1 MTPAP
6 AEAEKNTKI
15 VMDSKVHK
23 RALVSVSNDLFSD
36 QRVDKVC
43 NSLTNMGFEV
53 LLVGRQYKD
62 SPLLSQRKYKTKRV
76 RLLFR
81 KGAAFYAE
89 FNIRLF
95 FLLLFIKCD
104 ILVSNDLDTLLPN
117 YLISKIRRK
126 KLVYDSHEYFCGV
139 PELIHRPFVQNCWR
153 RIEKLCVPHLSDM
166 ITVNQSIADLY
177 DKEYPQRK
185 NKVRVVRNIPTS
197 EKPLITETRH
207 SLGLSEEK
215 KLLILQGSGI
225 NVDRGSEE
233 LVAAMEMVDDNAL
246 LLIIGKGD
254 AVPALKRQVNEK
266 NLSQKVLFID
276 RVSPD
281 KLFNYTY
288 HADIGFSLDKD
299 TNINYRFSLPN
310 KIFDYMKAETPVIVS
325 NLPEI
330 AKVVKETEIGLIIA
344 DHRPKTIA
352 DNINMLL
359 RDEMLLM
366 KFKSNTKIAAKNY
379 TWENEEKVLN
389 DIYRKLI

>member
-1 MTPAP
+1 
-6 AEAEKNTKI
+6 
-15 VMDSKVHK
+15 MDSKMHK

-76 RLLFR
+76 SLLFR

-89 FNIRLF
+89 FNTRLF

-104 ILVSNDLDTLLPN
+104 ILVSNDLDTLFPN

-153 RIEKLCVPHLSDM
+153 RIEKFCVPHLTEM

-177 DKEYPQRK
+177 DKEYPERT

-266 NLSQKVLFID
+266 NLSHKVLFID

-352 DNINMLL
+352 DSINMLL

-389 DIYRKLI
+389 DIYRKLL

>member
-1 MTPAP
+1 M
-6 AEAEKNTKI
+6 
-15 VMDSKVHK
+15 HK

>member
-1 MTPAP
+1 M
-6 AEAEKNTKI
+6 
-15 VMDSKVHK
+15 HK

-177 DKEYPQRK
+177 DKEYPERK

>member
-1 MTPAP
+1 
-6 AEAEKNTKI
+6 
-15 VMDSKVHK
+15 MDSKVHK

>member
-1 MTPAP
+1 
-6 AEAEKNTKI
+6 
-15 VMDSKVHK
+15 MDSKVHK

-177 DKEYPQRK
+177 DKEYPERK

>member
-1 MTPAP
+1 
-6 AEAEKNTKI
+6 
-15 VMDSKVHK
+15 MDSKMHK

-95 FLLLFIKCD
+95 FLLLFRKCD

-139 PELIHRPFVQNCWR
+139 PELIHRRFVQNCWR
-153 RIEKLCVPHLSDM
+153 RIEKFCVPHLPEM

-177 DKEYPQRK
+177 DKEYPDRK

-207 SLGLSEEK
+207 SLDLPEEK

-254 AVPALKRQVNEK
+254 AVPALKRQVKER
-266 NLSQKVLFID
+266 NLSHKVLFID

-330 AKVVKETEIGLIIA
+330 AKVVKETEIGLVIA
-344 DHRPKTIA
+344 DHRPETIA
-352 DNINMLL
+352 DSINMLL

-379 TWENEEKVLN
+379 TWENEEKVLKK
-389 DIYRKLI
+389 IYSKLL

>member
-1 MTPAP
+1 
-6 AEAEKNTKI
+6 
-15 VMDSKVHK
+15 MDSKMHK

-95 FLLLFIKCD
+95 FLLLFRKCD

-153 RIEKLCVPHLSDM
+153 RIEKFCVPHLPEM

-177 DKEYPQRK
+177 DKEYPDRK
-185 NKVRVVRNIPTS
+185 NKVRVVRNIPTN
-197 EKPLITETRH
+197 EKPPIKETRH
-207 SLGLSEEK
+207 SLGLPEEK

-233 LVAAMEMVDDNAL
+233 LVAAIEMVDDNAL

-254 AVPALKRQVNEK
+254 AVPALKRQVNER
-266 NLSQKVLFID
+266 NLSHKVLFID

-330 AKVVKETEIGLIIA
+330 AKVVKETEIGLVIA
-344 DHRPKTIA
+344 DHRPQTIA
-352 DNINMLL
+352 DSINMLL

-389 DIYRKLI
+389 DIYSKLL

>member
-1 MTPAP
+1 MTPVP

-15 VMDSKVHK
+15 VMDSKMHK

-95 FLLLFIKCD
+95 FLLLFRKCD

-139 PELIHRPFVQNCWR
+139 PELIHRRFVQNCWR
-153 RIEKLCVPHLSDM
+153 RIEKFCVPHLPEM

-177 DKEYPQRK
+177 DKEYPDRK

-207 SLGLSEEK
+207 SLDLPEEK

-254 AVPALKRQVNEK
+254 AVPALKRQVKER
-266 NLSQKVLFID
+266 NLSHKVLFID

-330 AKVVKETEIGLIIA
+330 AKVVKETEIGLVIA
-344 DHRPKTIA
+344 DHRPETIA
-352 DNINMLL
+352 DSINMLL

-379 TWENEEKVLN
+379 TWENEEKVLKK
-389 DIYRKLI
+389 IYSKLL